1 MNSNLKTRPKTDE
14 ELVEEMN
21 RQLRSGVFYTTEQLH
36 RLVKIGKEK
45 GYKRLSDI
53 PQELKE
59 KVFSEIENEKQNSE
73 E

>member
-21 RQLRSGVFYTTEQLH
+21 RQLRSGVFYTTEQVR
-36 RLVKIGKEK
+36 RLAKIAREK
-45 GYKRLSDI
+45 RCKISEL

-59 KVFSEIENEKQNSE
+59 KVFSEIEESK
-73 E
+73 